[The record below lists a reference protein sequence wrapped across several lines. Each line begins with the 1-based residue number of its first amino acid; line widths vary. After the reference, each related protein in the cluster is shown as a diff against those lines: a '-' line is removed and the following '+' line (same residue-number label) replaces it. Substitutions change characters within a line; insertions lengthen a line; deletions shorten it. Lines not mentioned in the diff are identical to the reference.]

1 MSKVQHRSIYEIPKL
16 ISEKKLL
23 PVFFICGEDT
33 HAVDGAVRLLIE
45 AIDPFIGSD
54 FDKEIITADKKLPA
68 QQVVDLALAFPFGG
82 KKKLIVLKDLGN
94 VEDKKIFTDIIN
106 DPPDFLH
113 FIITQPGKV
122 NATKIEPYAS
132 LHKNKYIFE
141 ATKIKGDELIS
152 WLIKHAKKNKITL
165 SYENAVALTEI
176 VGDEKSLLE
185 TQLQKFYDNVGEG
198 GEITFEIISNLA
210 SSTRKYSTFDL
221 QDEIGRGNKTKA
233 LEIFYN
239 LLDSGT
245 ELGVLISTLTRYCL
259 LNAQAI
265 ELRRKNLSN
274 TEAAKAAGAHPYH
287 YEKTTS
293 SNIFN
298 DKKRLIKAAEALYK
312 ADLTVKTS
320 AADPKTVAAVLI
332 SEMISN

>member
-1 MSKVQHRSIYEIPKL
+1 
-16 ISEKKLL
+16 
-23 PVFFICGEDT
+23 
-33 HAVDGAVRLLIE
+33 
-45 AIDPFIGSD
+45 
-54 FDKEIITADKKLPA
+54 
-68 QQVVDLALAFPFGG
+68 
-82 KKKLIVLKDLGN
+82 
-94 VEDKKIFTDIIN
+94 
-106 DPPDFLH
+106 
-113 FIITQPGKV
+113 
-122 NATKIEPYAS
+122 
-132 LHKNKYIFE
+132 
-141 ATKIKGDELIS
+141 
-152 WLIKHAKKNKITL
+152 
-165 SYENAVALTEI
+165 

-198 GEITFEIISNLA
+198 GEITFETISNLA

-265 ELRRKNLSN
+265 ELRRKKLSN

-287 YEKTTS
+287 YEKTTG